1 MRSFIIAIC
10 IIGVADFILFDFS
23 HNTAVVCKQKISDH
37 EIVLA
42 QPTSRRHLTVQ
53 PEGIW
58 RQTGREGGREV
69 EWSSRWTRRKLSRE
83 GTDNVSL

>member
-23 HNTAVVCKQKISDH
+23 HNTAVVCKQKISDL
-37 EIVLA
+37 VLA

-58 RQTGREGGREV
+58 RQTKGGREGGRV
-69 EWSSRWTRRKLSRE
+69 SSRWTRRKLSRE